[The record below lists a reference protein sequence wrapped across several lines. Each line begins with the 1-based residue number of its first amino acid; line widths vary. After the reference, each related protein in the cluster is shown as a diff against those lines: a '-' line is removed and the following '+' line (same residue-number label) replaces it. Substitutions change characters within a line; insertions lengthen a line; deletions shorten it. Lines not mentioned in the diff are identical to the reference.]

1 MKKALLLLVVLV
13 LVCNTSVFASTNKP
27 LENLGE
33 GLDNVFYGKLEV
45 PDNMSE
51 TNSKGTPAFEDCTEK
66 TNDDVGR
73 GIARFVGGIWQIA
86 TFWYP
91 EKG

>member
-1 MKKALLLLVVLV
+1 MKKTLTLLVVLAF
-13 LVCNTSVFASTNKP
+13 VCNVNVFASTNKP

-33 GLDNVFYGKLEV
+33 GLDNVFYGELEV
-45 PDNMSE
+45 PDNMNE
-51 TNSKGTPAFEDCTEK
+51 TNSKGTPAFNDCTEK

-73 GIARFVGGIWQIA
+73 GIARFVGGVWQIA

-91 EKG
+91 EDD